1 MKKKGHKSIPDF
13 SSKRKP
19 GHAGHPGQPPAAKDA
34 GAPPPRVQV
43 IKPQSTSAKGN
54 RRGQ

>member
-1 MKKKGHKSIPDF
+1 MKKKGHKFIPDF
-13 SSKRKP
+13 SSKRKQQ
-19 GHAGHPGQPPAAKDA
+19 GNPGQPPAAKDA
-34 GAPPPRVQV
+34 GPPPPRVQV